1 MVKKFTATQKKKKNT
16 ATIFYI
22 FSPQFE
28 TQAILNY

>member
-1 MVKKFTATQKKKKNT
+1 MVKKFTATQKKKMT